1 MRKISALSLAITIV
15 MGVGLASAQTSTST
29 QKTVTTPLG
38 SVDSTT
44 TTNTNHDG
52 PMDSKTVEKK
62 KSTTEHPDGS
72 VTTDHSKTVTKSD

>member
-1 MRKISALSLAITIV
+1 MRKISALSLAITLV
-15 MGVGLASAQTSTST
+15 MGVGLASAQTTST

-44 TTNTNHDG
+44 TTTNHDG
-52 PMDSKTVEKK
+52 PTDSKTVEQK

>member
-1 MRKISALSLAITIV
+1 MRKISALSLAITLA

-44 TTNTNHDG
+44 TTHHEGPTDG
-52 PMDSKTVEKK
+52 KTVEQK